1 LLAISPDVM
10 LAAHARL
17 VDELAQTSDPAKFGQ
32 AAASAMPFQPTYG
45 TSFLPQR
52 PIDAVAAGSAA
63 DIDVMVGT
71 TREEALI
78 FIVDLT
84 DVFNEAL
91 VEATLDVSM
100 NPVGRAGSDV
110 LAVYRSN
117 RPDAEPHELAAAAE
131 TDRMFRIPAIR
142 LAEAQSQHNPNSWMY
157 RFDWR
162 STTRGGEFGAC
173 HLLEVPFAFDRLD
186 NDQGGEHRT
195 GDQRVT
201 FNAPYRARSSASLR
215 SPPMMPP
222 SILFIM

>member
-71 TREEALI
+71 TSEEAL
-78 FIVDLT
+78 
-84 DVFNEAL
+84 
-91 VEATLDVSM
+91 S
-100 NPVGRAGSDV
+100 
-110 LAVYRSN
+110 
-117 RPDAEPHELAAAAE
+117 
-131 TDRMFRIPAIR
+131 RIPAIR

-186 NDQGGEHRT
+186 NDQAASVG
-195 GDQRVT
+195 RVI
-201 FNAPYRARSSASLR
+201 RE
-215 SPPMMPP
+215 
-222 SILFIM
+222 